1 MPHRHTYMGVIWQYA
16 THTHTYVGF
25 GLRVQACTARLHSVD
40 HPALDSA
47 LAPFSR
53 GRWRMVPCA
62 CSVRVRLGAPPQTQ
76 PGRCGPQRKASCFC
90 EVALP
95 LKIVRRNGQPQGLL
109 PSKDQARLPLTA
121 LHARSRSHK
130 IQSGIPRPRLTAFSA
145 RRSNVFLQGQG
156 TRCMSCRVRKTASTH
171 TKVLAV

>member
-53 GRWRMVPCA
+53 GRWRMVPYA

-95 LKIVRRNGQPQGLL
+95 VKNSAQKRTAAGLAAIERPGSTAIDRIARTKQVAQNSIGNTAAAVDCFFSTAQQRVPARTRN
-109 PSKDQARLPLTA
+109 T
-121 LHARSRSHK
+121 LHE
-130 IQSGIPRPRLTAFSA
+130 
-145 RRSNVFLQGQG
+145 LQGSQDG
-156 TRCMSCRVRKTASTH
+156 IH
-171 TKVLAV
+171 PY